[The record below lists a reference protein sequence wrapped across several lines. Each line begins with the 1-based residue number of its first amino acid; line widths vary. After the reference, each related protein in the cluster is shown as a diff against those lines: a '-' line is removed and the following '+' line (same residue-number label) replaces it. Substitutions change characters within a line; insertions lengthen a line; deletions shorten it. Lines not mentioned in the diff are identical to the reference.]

1 MLYATERP
9 RSEEAHS
16 RAFVPD
22 REWWQRLFATI
33 DSGDAAGFVNFLT
46 PDAEFRF
53 GNAPVLTGSQ
63 AIRTA
68 LVGFFA
74 AISSSQHRLHEF
86 WATERLVGCEGSVRY
101 GRLDGSLVSFPF
113 ANIFQL
119 RGPEIASY
127 RIYIDNSTLFSP
139 TA

>member
-1 MLYATERP
+1 MSDEG
-9 RSEEAHS
+9 HS

-22 REWWQRLFATI
+22 REWWERLFATI
-33 DSGDAAGFVNFLT
+33 DSGDAAGFVKFLT
-46 PDAEFRF
+46 PDARFRF
-53 GNAPVLTGSQ
+53 GNAPVLIGSQ
-63 AIRTA
+63 AIGAA

-86 WATERLVGCEGSVRY
+86 WANERSVGCEGDVRY
-101 GRLDGSLVSFPF
+101 ERLDGSAVSFPF

-119 RGPEIASY
+119 RGTEIASY
-127 RIYIDNSTLFSP
+127 HIYIDNSTLFAP